1 MRSSRQGGGGM
12 GRSKKIKN
20 EINYI
25 YGVHPSQLDKDVD
38 RRYEVHL
45 LNKGAFAFPNLD
57 NSLN

>member
-1 MRSSRQGGGGM
+1 M
-12 GRSKKIKN
+12 GRSKKIKT

-25 YGVHPSQLDKDVD
+25 YGVHPSTLDEDAD